1 MYTFI
6 SNKSFGQLLDI
17 APKNVI
23 FLKTFDSEMSYI
35 EVWFTDQ
42 NSKRLYID
50 DRINI
55 PLVINYSVTY
65 KKYHVIQFHEE
76 SEYLSAGINFC
87 FLPEI

>member
-1 MYTFI
+1 MYAFI

-65 KKYHVIQFHEE
+65 KKYHAIQFNEE
-76 SEYLSAGINFC
+76 TEYL
-87 FLPEI
+87 

>member
-1 MYTFI
+1 M
-6 SNKSFGQLLDI
+6 LDI

-76 SEYLSAGINFC
+76 TEYLSAGINFC

>member
-1 MYTFI
+1 M
-6 SNKSFGQLLDI
+6 LDI

-50 DRINI
+50 ERINI

-65 KKYHVIQFHEE
+65 KKYHAIQFNEE
-76 SEYLSAGINFC
+76 TEYL
-87 FLPEI
+87 